1 MMNEIISGGS
11 RKKREISA
19 QYQQTLSMWV
29 LYRDDDVWLRIF
41 FNKNKNKR
49 EKERT
54 DFGF

>member
-19 QYQQTLSMWV
+19 QYQQTLSMWL